1 MSTRLP
7 KKARQV
13 DQRFQ
18 SKGDKKS
25 FEYAARSKIFGNGD
39 RICTSFAADQSGT
52 ACLDLLHFQ
61 S

>member
-13 DQRFQ
+13 DQRF
-18 SKGDKKS
+18 KYEEDKES
-25 FEYAARSKIFGNGD
+25 SEYAARSKMFGNGD
-39 RICTSFAADQSGT
+39 RICTSFTADRSGT